1 VLDYLNVRSQVIDQ
15 LRESLVSTP
24 GSTTWVDE
32 FLDSAL
38 AAHDGL
44 APEQAANLKKDVLDE
59 VVGLGPLQTYLDD
72 TAVEEIWVNSPDHVF
87 VRNREGSHLTSTILT
102 QSQIQV
108 LVERML
114 KPTGRRLDLSNP
126 FVDATLAD
134 GSRLLLATMFTLIL
148 ATLLAVT
155 IDVAAVAWHQRQLA
169 ALTDAAAL
177 AGAQG
182 LDEATLYSRGATEVI
197 PLDPARV
204 SELAHNYLAAANA
217 SARFANFNFSA
228 TTSHDTVLVST
239 TATFLPP
246 LRGAFT
252 GPVTLSS
259 SALATTPIY

>member
-1 VLDYLNVRSQVIDQ
+1 V
-15 LRESLVSTP
+15 
-24 GSTTWVDE
+24 
-32 FLDSAL
+32 
-38 AAHDGL
+38 
-44 APEQAANLKKDVLDE
+44 
-59 VVGLGPLQTYLDD
+59 
-72 TAVEEIWVNSPDHVF
+72 
-87 VRNREGSHLTSTILT
+87 
-102 QSQIQV
+102 
-108 LVERML
+108 
-114 KPTGRRLDLSNP
+114 
-126 FVDATLAD
+126 
-134 GSRLLLATMFTLIL
+134 LLLATMFTLIL

-155 IDVAAVAWHQRQLA
+155 IEVAAVAWHQRQLA

-197 PLDPARV
+197 PLDPSRV

-217 SARFANFNFSA
+217 LARFANFNFSA
-228 TTSHDTVLVST
+228 ITSHDTVLVST

>member
-44 APEQAANLKKDVLDE
+44 APEQAANLKKEVLDE

-134 GSRLLLATMFTLIL
+134 GSRLH
-148 ATLLAVT
+148 V
-155 IDVAAVAWHQRQLA
+155 
-169 ALTDAAAL
+169 
-177 AGAQG
+177 
-182 LDEATLYSRGATEVI
+182 VI
-197 PLDPARV
+197 PDITHRNWAVNIRKFESRICRLEHLV
-204 SELAHNYLAAANA
+204 A
-217 SARFANFNFSA
+217 SRSLTVESA
-228 TTSHDTVLVST
+228 QSMSQQ
-239 TATFLPP
+239 
-246 LRGAFT
+246 LRGT
-252 GPVTLSS
+252 
-259 SALATTPIY
+259 SAN